1 LSNCRFLFNCGEG
14 SRRICR
20 ENKIYTENLT
30 GVFFTSC
37 SWKHIS
43 GIPAFQAPFTN
54 NEEKKNIF
62 NLYGPAAVESFFHQ
76 YSDLD
81 FDFDTSN
88 RYFTLNCEEIIFKES
103 LVVKPVPL
111 FVKDSENL
119 SPKNIPPKYI
129 LAYICTFPIRNGRLC
144 PHKLVSAGVPPGP
157 LVECL
162 KNGTPVKL
170 PNGKVIT
177 APEVAIDSFEAS
189 TFIVLE
195 IPTVQYLEALI
206 SNSDFDQY
214 KKEAIRHNPDR
225 KNLKVIVHFTP
236 PEIMKDSRYCEWV
249 NSFSPSVS
257 HIVINNS
264 SSCLGL
270 YNSVQMQLRLN
281 HILPTV
287 FPLHRNPGV
296 QFASSEADYPNE
308 EEPLNPVLLTSEY
321 QFDGPAVHSSC
332 PTVYSYQNVNSSLK
346 NELKKLAVQ
355 FDELKRERTS
365 TKRNHFPK
373 ILFLG
378 TGSGSAT
385 GFRNV
390 SGIKI
395 ITWVLIAILDERK
408 KALKEAGIKESPN
421 LYILAPPEII
431 RLVKDAQHH
440 FDLDLENTTFINNI
454 GLAKDNYIKSS
465 VYKAFKSLHLE
476 DLSVAY
482 VFHVKN
488 SFGIALTH
496 EDGWK
501 IVYSGDTMPSTSLV
515 TIGRNCDLLIHEAT
529 VEDGLEERAA
539 LKRHS
544 TLSQAI
550 KVGKDMNA
558 KFTILTHFSQKYRNI
573 PFFEM
578 NIVKEN
584 VGIAFDCMMVSCPR
598 F

>member
-1 LSNCRFLFNCGEG
+1 
-14 SRRICR
+14 
-20 ENKIYTENLT
+20 
-30 GVFFTSC
+30 
-37 SWKHIS
+37 
-43 GIPAFQAPFTN
+43 
-54 NEEKKNIF
+54 
-62 NLYGPAAVESFFHQ
+62 
-76 YSDLD
+76 
-81 FDFDTSN
+81 
-88 RYFTLNCEEIIFKES
+88 
-103 LVVKPVPL
+103 
-111 FVKDSENL
+111 
-119 SPKNIPPKYI
+119 
-129 LAYICTFPIRNGRLC
+129 
-144 PHKLVSAGVPPGP
+144 
-157 LVECL
+157 
-162 KNGTPVKL
+162 
-170 PNGKVIT
+170 
-177 APEVAIDSFEAS
+177 
-189 TFIVLE
+189 
-195 IPTVQYLEALI
+195 
-206 SNSDFDQY
+206 
-214 KKEAIRHNPDR
+214 
-225 KNLKVIVHFTP
+225 
-236 PEIMKDSRYCEWV
+236 MKDSRYCEWV

-270 YNSVQMQLRLN
+270 YNSIQMQLRLN

-321 QFDGPAVHSSC
+321 QFDGPAVQSCSALLYHFRPYENFDSSSC

-390 SGIKI
+390 SGILIKL
-395 ITWVLIAILDERK
+395 WHQDHHMGLIAILDERK

-584 VGIAFDCMMVSCPR
+584 VGIAFDCMNGKLSKVTFEDFPYLRQLYPSLKQLFIEDYHDLTTR
-598 F
+598 RLQRTTFK